1 MIDKVK
7 EEDNLDNIL
16 APVIETEPIHLGDMA
31 KPKPTQS
38 EAMAMAM
45 ASPKP
50 KPVKRTTKKIPDDIR
65 KQVKELAAEGKTVR
79 QIAATLGISKTTAAT
94 INNEPKVTFG
104 EPKVTFA
111 VANATIPQI
120 ISTDTVEPMD
130 DASFASAITG
140 ASGTNAVVEA
150 KPIPKGT
157 VDRILADFGNIT
169 AEPLA
174 KKAKGKGKASGLDAF
189 LAEFSEPETKAKPMK
204 GRSQMVVQSE
214 EFEDKSVYIAKIQM
228 NVDNFA
234 EVLKDHIKPDRDGF
248 LAKVSKMSL
257 SDLNSTLKLLETIR
271 SSNNLANQMKYL
283 LYGGA
288 NFIELGTQRF
298 LGLKTQGYAQQLRQQ
313 EAEIQSCLREI
324 AINNV
329 ESYKKIEKPEM
340 RLATVLVTTLLAT
353 DSRNR
358 LEGMRNEFKNKA
370 VSSEQ
375 EDKFNEL

>member
-1 MIDKVK
+1 MVDKVEK
-7 EEDNLDNIL
+7 EDNLDNIL
-16 APVIETEPIHLGDMA
+16 APVEQAEPIHIG
-31 KPKPTQS
+31 
-38 EAMAMAM
+38 AM
-45 ASPKP
+45 ASPTP
-50 KPVKRTTKKIPDDIR
+50 LRPQAEAIPQPVKRTTKKIPDDIR
-65 KQVKELAAEGKTVR
+65 KKVKELAAEGKTVR

-94 INNEPKVTFG
+94 INNEPVL
-104 EPKVTFA
+104 A
-111 VANATIPQI
+111 SAAIPQI
-120 ISTDTVEPMD
+120 LSTATIEPMD

-140 ASGTNAVVEA
+140 VTSPTAVVEA

-157 VDRILADFGNIT
+157 IDRILADFGSIDPT
-169 AEPLA
+169 PLT
-174 KKAKGKGKASGLDAF
+174 KKARGKGNGSARGLDAF
-189 LAEFSEPETKAKPMK
+189 MAELDMPETKARSTKALSKPS
-204 GRSQMVVQSE
+204 SQMFLQSE

-234 EVLKDHIKPDRDGF
+234 DVLKDHIKPDRDGF

-358 LEGMRNEFKNKA
+358 LEGMRNEFKNKP

-375 EDKFNEL
+375 EDKFNDL

>member
-1 MIDKVK
+1 MVNKV
-7 EEDNLDNIL
+7 EQEDNLDNIL
-16 APVIETEPIHLGDMA
+16 APVEQAEPIHIGV
-31 KPKPTQS
+31 
-38 EAMAMAM
+38 
-45 ASPKP
+45 SPLRSQP
-50 KPVKRTTKKIPDDIR
+50 EPVKRSTKKIPDDIR
-65 KQVKELAAEGKTVR
+65 KQVKELAAGGKTVR

-94 INNEPKVTFG
+94 INNEPVITS
-104 EPKVTFA
+104 EA
-111 VANATIPQI
+111 IPQI
-120 ISTDTVEPMD
+120 LSTGTVEPMD

-140 ASGTNAVVEA
+140 VSSSNAVVEA
-150 KPIPKGT
+150 KPIPKAT
-157 VDRILADFGNIT
+157 IDKILADFGSVDPM
-169 AEPLA
+169 PLA
-174 KKAKGKGKASGLDAF
+174 KKPKGKGNGSARGLDAF
-189 LAEFSEPETKAKPMK
+189 MAELDMPETKAKPTK
-204 GRSQMVVQSE
+204 VRSQMFLQSE

-234 EVLKDHIKPDRDGF
+234 DVLKDQIKPDRDGF

-298 LGLKTQGYAQQLRQQ
+298 LGMKTQGYAQQLRQQ

-358 LEGMRNEFKNKA
+358 LEGMRNDFKNKP
-370 VSSEQ
+370 VSPEQ
-375 EDKFNEL
+375 EEKYDDL

>member
-1 MIDKVK
+1 MVDTV
-7 EEDNLDNIL
+7 EQEDNLDNIL
-16 APVIETEPIHLGDMA
+16 APVEQAEPIHIG
-31 KPKPTQS
+31 
-38 EAMAMAM
+38 AM
-45 ASPKP
+45 ASPTP
-50 KPVKRTTKKIPDDIR
+50 LRPQPEPVKRSTKKIPDDIR
-65 KQVKELAAEGKTVR
+65 KQVKELAAGGKTVR

-104 EPKVTFA
+104 EPNVPI
-111 VANATIPQI
+111 VANGVIPQI
-120 ISTDTVEPMD
+120 LSTGTVEPMD

-140 ASGTNAVVEA
+140 ASSSNAVVEA
-150 KPIPKGT
+150 KPIPKAT
-157 VDRILADFGNIT
+157 IDKILADFGSVDPM
-169 AEPLA
+169 PLA
-174 KKAKGKGKASGLDAF
+174 KKTKGKGKLTGLDAF
-189 LAEFSEPETKAKPMK
+189 MAELDMPETKAKPTK
-204 GRSQMVVQSE
+204 LRSQMVVQSE
-214 EFEDKSVYIAKIQM
+214 EFEDKSVYIAKIQL

-234 EVLKDHIKPDRDGF
+234 DVFKDHIKPDRDGF

-298 LGLKTQGYAQQLRQQ
+298 LGMKTQGYAQQLRQQ

-358 LEGMRNEFKNKA
+358 LEGMRNDFKNKP
-370 VSSEQ
+370 VSPEQ
-375 EDKFNEL
+375 EEKYDDL

>member
-1 MIDKVK
+1 MVDKV
-7 EEDNLDNIL
+7 EQEDNLDNIL
-16 APVIETEPIHLGDMA
+16 APVEQAEPIHIGAMALA
-31 KPKPTQS
+31 KPEPTPVRPQA
-38 EAMAMAM
+38 E
-45 ASPKP
+45 
-50 KPVKRTTKKIPDDIR
+50 PVKRSTKKIPDDIR
-65 KQVKELAAEGKTVR
+65 KQVKELAAGGKTVR

-94 INNEPKVTFG
+94 INNEPTV
-104 EPKVTFA
+104 PI
-111 VANATIPQI
+111 VASAAIPQI
-120 ISTDTVEPMD
+120 LSTGTVEPMD

-140 ASGTNAVVEA
+140 VSSSNAVVEA
-150 KPIPKGT
+150 KPIPKAT
-157 VDRILADFGNIT
+157 IDKILADFGSVDPM
-169 AEPLA
+169 PLA
-174 KKAKGKGKASGLDAF
+174 KKQKGKGKLTGLDAF
-189 LAEFSEPETKAKPMK
+189 MAELDMPETKAKPAK
-204 GRSQMVVQSE
+204 GLAKPSSQMFLPSE

-234 EVLKDHIKPDRDGF
+234 DVLKDHIKPDRDGF

-329 ESYKKIEKPEM
+329 ESYKKIERPEM

-358 LEGMRNEFKNKA
+358 LEGMRNDFKNKA

-375 EDKFNEL
+375 EDKFNDL

>member
-1 MIDKVK
+1 MINKVEK
-7 EEDNLDNIL
+7 EDNLDNIL
-16 APVIETEPIHLGDMA
+16 APVEQAEPIHIGV
-31 KPKPTQS
+31 KPLRPQP
-38 EAMAMAM
+38 E
-45 ASPKP
+45 
-50 KPVKRTTKKIPDDIR
+50 PVKRTTKKIPDDIR
-65 KQVKELAAEGKTVR
+65 KKVKELAADGKTVR
-79 QIAATLGISKTTAAT
+79 QIATTLGISKTTAAT
-94 INNEPKVTFG
+94 INNEPKATFG
-104 EPKVTFA
+104 EPKATFGERMPTI
-111 VANATIPQI
+111 ANEAIPQI
-120 ISTDTVEPMD
+120 LSTDTIEPMD
-130 DASFASAITG
+130 DASFANAITG
-140 ASGTNAVVEA
+140 ASVPQQSAIVEA
-150 KPIPKGT
+150 KPISKKT
-157 VDRILADFGNIT
+157 IDNILADFGNIDPI
-169 AEPLA
+169 PLG
-174 KKAKGKGKASGLDAF
+174 KKPKGKGASGTKGLDAF
-189 LAEFSEPETKAKPMK
+189 LAELDMPETKVKPMK
-204 GRSQMVVQSE
+204 ARSQMVIQPE

-234 EVLKDHIKPDRDGF
+234 DVLKDHIKPDRDGF

-257 SDLNSTLKLLETIR
+257 SDLSSTLKLLETIR

-358 LEGMRNEFKNKA
+358 LEGMRNEFKNKP

>member
-1 MIDKVK
+1 MVDTIK

-16 APVIETEPIHLGDMA
+16 APVIKTEPIHLGISPQVPLA
-31 KPKPTQS
+31 PLNPLPS
-38 EAMAMAM
+38 GAEAIPQA
-45 ASPKP
+45 
-50 KPVKRTTKKIPDDIR
+50 VKRTTKKIPDDIR
-65 KQVKELAAEGKTVR
+65 KKVKQLAADGKTVR

-104 EPKVTFA
+104 EPIVTSA
-111 VANATIPQI
+111 AIPQI

-140 ASGTNAVVEA
+140 ASSSNAVVEA

-157 VDRILADFGNIT
+157 VDKILADFGNLT
-169 AEPLA
+169 AEPLS
-174 KKAKGKGKASGLDAF
+174 KKAKSKGKASGLDAF

-204 GRSQMVVQSE
+204 ARSQMVVQSE

-298 LGLKTQGYAQQLRQQ
+298 LGMKTQGYAQQLRQQ

>member
-1 MIDKVK
+1 MVDTVK
-7 EEDNLDNIL
+7 QEDNLDNIL
-16 APVIETEPIHLGDMA
+16 APVEQAEPIYIG
-31 KPKPTQS
+31 
-38 EAMAMAM
+38 
-45 ASPKP
+45 ASPLRP
-50 KPVKRTTKKIPDDIR
+50 QPEPIPQVVKRTTKKIPDDIR
-65 KQVKELAAEGKTVR
+65 KQVKELAAGGKTVR

-94 INNEPKVTFG
+94 INNEPVTAS
-104 EPKVTFA
+104 EA
-111 VANATIPQI
+111 IPQI
-120 ISTDTVEPMD
+120 LSVGTVEPMD

-140 ASGTNAVVEA
+140 ASSSNAVVEA

-157 VDRILADFGNIT
+157 VDKILADFGNIT
-169 AEPLA
+169 AEPLG
-174 KKAKGKGKASGLDAF
+174 KKPKGKGARGTTSSGASGLDAF
-189 LAEFSEPETKAKPMK
+189 LAEFSEPETKAKPSK
-204 GRSQMVVQSE
+204 SRSQMVVQSE

-234 EVLKDHIKPDRDGF
+234 DVLKDHIKPDRDGF

-298 LGLKTQGYAQQLRQQ
+298 LGMKTQGYAQQLRQQ

-358 LEGMRNEFKNKA
+358 LEGMRNEFKNKP
-370 VSSEQ
+370 VSPEQ
-375 EDKFNEL
+375 EEKYDDL